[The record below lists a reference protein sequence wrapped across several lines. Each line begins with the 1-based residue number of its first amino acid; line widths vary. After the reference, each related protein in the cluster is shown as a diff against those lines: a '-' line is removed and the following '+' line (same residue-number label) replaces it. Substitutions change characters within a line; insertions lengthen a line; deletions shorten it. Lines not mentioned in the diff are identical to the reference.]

1 MKSISEMF
9 YPRLQITHVILTFQQ
24 FCPHFFTAIAVSGID
39 QCCATHIA
47 VLINTRTS
55 IRMVELLFEMLGVL
69 NKRIGGFDDKYSAF
83 TYQDYKDSKLLAG
96 FKERGTVF
104 RDLNVLGPEGALFK
118 GTSCICKDI
127 AG

>member
-1 MKSISEMF
+1 MF
-9 YPRLQITHVILTFQQ
+9 YSHLQITHVILTFQQ
-24 FCPHFFTAIAVSGID
+24 PSPYFFTAIAVSGID

-55 IRMVELLFEMLGVL
+55 IRMVELLFKMLGVL
-69 NKRIGGFDDKYSAF
+69 NERIGGFDDKYSAF
-83 TYQDYKDSKLLAG
+83 TYQDYKDSKLLEG

-118 GTSCICKDI
+118 GTSCICKEI
-127 AG
+127 ADLK